1 MGLAA
6 VAIAALIVLLVRQRD
21 MRQLEEQRMA
31 DRASQSAASGYGG
44 QGSGY
49 GGQGSE
55 YDRPEWEPG
64 GGQPPRPGG
73 GQPPRPGGPPSGPPN
88 RPRP

>member
-1 MGLAA
+1 VPTWAWVVMGLEAL
-6 VAIAALIVLLVRQRD
+6 AIVGLIVMIVRERD
-21 MRQLEEQRMA
+21 MRQLAEQRMA
-31 DRASQSAASGYGG
+31 DRGSYGASP
-44 QGSGY
+44 GY

-64 GGQPPRPGG
+64 GGQPPG
-73 GQPPRPGGPPSGPPN
+73 PGGPPSGPPN